1 MCSRCSEPNVPRV
14 RGLPH
19 RKRHRATDKP
29 SIQTYLLKIRLE
41 RARNIR
47 IGKLGIFSFAKG
59 VYWYVGSAK
68 KNLLQRVARHMRRK
82 KKLHWHI
89 DFLLQHA
96 QIVAIWSTDIREE
109 RLASMLSDKLGIPVI
124 GFGASD
130 KKAKAHLFYGEQDD
144 PFADIRKHSRILIL
158 KS

>member
-1 MCSRCSEPNVPRV
+1 MRLRCSESNVSRV
-14 RGLPH
+14 CGLLP
-19 RKRHRATDKP
+19 RKRHRAKDKP
-29 SIQTYLLKIRLE
+29 SMKTYLLKIRLE
-41 RARNIR
+41 RARKIR
-47 IGKLGIFSFAKG
+47 IGKLGTFSFAKG

-68 KNLLQRVARHMRRK
+68 KNLSQRVARHMRKK

-96 QIVAIWSTDIREE
+96 QIVAIWSTDILEE
-109 RLASMLSDKLGIPVI
+109 RLASMLSDKMGIPVI

-144 PFADIRKHSRILIL
+144 PFTDIRKHSRIRPLE
-158 KS
+158 S